1 MAQPP
6 DNSRGGGCIVDSW
19 GVLVERDLATDDVSA
34 NQTTKQEHPMHKPP
48 HQLVVSP

>member
-6 DNSRGGGCIVDSW
+6 DNSRWGGRCLVDSW

-34 NQTTKQEHPMHKPP
+34 NQTTKL